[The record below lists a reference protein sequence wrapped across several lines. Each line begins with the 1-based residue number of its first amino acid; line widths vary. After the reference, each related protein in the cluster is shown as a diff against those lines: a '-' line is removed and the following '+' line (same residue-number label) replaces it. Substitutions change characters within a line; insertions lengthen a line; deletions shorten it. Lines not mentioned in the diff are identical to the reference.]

1 MDYPIGLTCQE
12 LVDLVTDY
20 LENALADD
28 VRARFELH
36 LGVCPGCVDYL
47 DQLRATIRAT
57 GQLRE
62 ESLQPHVRDNLLAAF
77 RTWHVTDQHL
87 ADTERA

>member
-12 LVDLVTDY
+12 LVELVTEY
-20 LENALADD
+20 LEDCLAEDA
-28 VRARFELH
+28 RARFELH

-47 DQLRATIRAT
+47 DQMRATIRAT

-62 ESLQPHVRDNLLAAF
+62 ESLRPQVRDDLLAAF
-77 RTWHVTDQHL
+77 RTWRVTDQEV
-87 ADTERA
+87 ADTERT

>member
-12 LVDLVTDY
+12 LVDLVTEY
-20 LENALADD
+20 LENALGADA
-28 VRARFELH
+28 RARFELH
-36 LGVCPGCVDYL
+36 LGICPGCIDYL
-47 DQLRATIRAT
+47 EQIRATIQAT

-62 ESLQPHVRDNLLAAF
+62 ESLPPEVREALLQAF
-77 RTWHVTDQHL
+77 RTWRVTDRPA

>member
-1 MDYPIGLTCQE
+1 MDYPIGLTCHQ
-12 LVDLVTDY
+12 LVELVTDY
-20 LENALADD
+20 LEDSLAHD

-62 ESLQPHVRDNLLAAF
+62 ESLQPEVRDQLLAAF
-77 RTWHVTDQHL
+77 RTWRVTDQHV

>member
-12 LVDLVTDY
+12 LVELVTEY
-20 LENALADD
+20 LENSLSED

-47 DQLRATIRAT
+47 DQIRATIRAT

-62 ESLQPHVRDNLLAAF
+62 ESLQPQVRDELLKAF
-77 RTWHVTDQHL
+77 RTWRVTDQHIP
-87 ADTERA
+87 DTERA